1 MKKYI
6 GSLTQTLPGFFKF
19 CVALFFFEIA
29 YSPISAQSPS
39 GTLNIK
45 VNFQDPATIPPTGWL
60 RDFGQ
65 AYGLRTSSN
74 QGSGYYYGWI
84 KRSDKTLLDLTK
96 NGRRRSTPSNIL
108 LATLMHMQANNLPT
122 TFQGTRIE
130 GIWQAKTANGKYDVT
145 VSVGDDTQI
154 DSKHSINVEG
164 VSAIA
169 VFAPTSTLKFKSAT
183 VTVSVSDGYL
193 TIDAIGG
200 TNTKVNTVTIQP
212 ARPSVVSVNPANGA
226 TNVSENSSI
235 STNILKLTNA
245 GINNNTITSNS
256 VYLTENATGD

>member
-1 MKKYI
+1 MKNSFC
-6 GSLTQTLPGFFKF
+6 SLTQTLPKLLRFF
-19 CVALFFFEIA
+19 VALFLFQIT
-29 YSPISAQSPS
+29 YSPISAQSNS
-39 GTLNIK
+39 GALNIK
-45 VNFQDPATIPPTGWL
+45 VNFQDSATIPPTGWFK
-60 RDFGQ
+60 DFGQ
-65 AYGLRTSSN
+65 PYGLRSSSY
-74 QGSGYYYGWI
+74 QGKGYYYGWI

-108 LATLMHMQANNLPT
+108 LATLMHMQANNLAT
-122 TFQGTRIE
+122 TFNGTRIE
-130 GIWQAKTANGKYDVT
+130 GIWQAKIANGKYDVT

-169 VFAPTSTLKFKSAT
+169 VFAPTSTQKFKSAT

-200 TNTKVNTVTIQP
+200 TNTKINTVTIQP

-235 STNILKLTNA
+235 STNIL
-245 GINNNTITSNS
+245 
-256 VYLTENATGD
+256 